1 MIIKRLAGIF
11 ALLAFIGHAE
21 AHIGTKEKTMQAS
34 GQFDVKLTPQPPAPG
49 LEPTGLGRMT
59 IDKQFDGDLVAHS
72 LGEMLA
78 FRTAVSGSAGYVAM
92 ERVEGSLNGHK
103 GSFVLQHSG
112 TMNRGA
118 SSLVLTVVPDSG
130 AGELMGLTGAM
141 TIELTSGKHYYH
153 FDYFL
158 P

>member
-1 MIIKRLAGIF
+1 
-11 ALLAFIGHAE
+11 
-21 AHIGTKEKTMQAS
+21 MQAA
-34 GQFDVKLTPQPPAPG
+34 GQFDIKLTPQPPAPG
-49 LEPTGLGRMT
+49 IEPAGLGRMT

-78 FRTAVSGSAGYVAM
+78 IRTAVPGSAGYVAM
-92 ERVEGSLNGHK
+92 ERVEGSLNGRK

-130 AGELMGLTGAM
+130 TGELEGLAGAM
-141 TIELTSGKHYYH
+141 TIEITSGKHYYN
-153 FDYFL
+153 FDYQL